1 MADAVDHSLQDVTD
15 NCFEIIVTKLNYISL
30 KIQFIHSKTR
40 KIYVFKKFLFDGCIM
55 LLEDEEDS
63 KIIHTVA
70 SKNLDMQFMKN
81 CDATLQVTNYIEEI
95 FPFFIERALQCVT
108 EDKLTR
114 LNDILELHFLAS
126 MLSNPLPK
134 KDEYKDFKD
143 YLAAAKPAMESSQKK
158 FCGTFQVPL
167 KYVLGDKVE
176 LKRRANTAGADNTL
190 LNLSLTELGVP
201 SFKTF
206 IVSIEPVGD
215 ESLSEAWLSTT
226 KQSDDI
232 LQAIEEKT
240 IQLVLVD
247 GNNRFGLLQDSH
259 LDTIISISAYSKLD
273 SEEKIALSCANSG
286 KLDVSAKL
294 NSWKDIVWKLSG
306 YVSRMSNPAN
316 TIEDVICEDLA
327 RLMKNRLKSEYGN
340 HAQMLKALIFAF
352 KHPSSF
358 LEGLKYIATC
368 EATESYS
375 VPISQFRF
383 WDDVNPFCFSM
394 AFKAATSMII
404 VGKPVNV
411 SVLQKLY
418 RLGMATNNNYVA
430 MFVKLFFKTQE
441 EKLPDF
447 IFKNDHDTIKLLDNT
462 PARLVRKLTKL
473 LLIGLTKSKAKEIG
487 LQPLK
492 MLQKLESL
500 EDGIDQGKAMKFF
513 IRYEFLLETPIDY
526 DAFNEAAHVA
536 VKEIWTKINKF
547 FEDEKTI
554 SQETSNSD
562 SGSEAKDANS
572 VNQSQDTRDEGA
584 AAATTEKKRPRDRT
598 TSTRQRK
605 RRRKH
610 NQSPSEPGVE
620 HVVPNSQQKV
630 DREQRAA
637 KRTQLQEAAAS
648 GKALEEA
655 GAALSASAE
664 GKKPAKNAQT
674 VVASGKALVK
684 AAAASSATLTLYDE
698 ATYNSFD
705 DVLLGCASSASEEE
719 AAASSASEEEVE
731 PNAQSGYGPV
741 EAKAAASAT
750 EEGKIPVKNAQTGKA
765 LVGAAAAA
773 SESVNSSAAGVD
785 DNEVF
790 GNSL

>member
-1 MADAVDHSLQDVTD
+1 MTLSEQSR
-15 NCFEIIVTKLNYISL
+15 KK
-30 KIQFIHSKTR
+30 KIQ
-40 KIYVFKKFLFDGCIM
+40 
-55 LLEDEEDS
+55 
-63 KIIHTVA
+63 
-70 SKNLDMQFMKN
+70 
-81 CDATLQVTNYIEEI
+81 
-95 FPFFIERALQCVT
+95 
-108 EDKLTR
+108 
-114 LNDILELHFLAS
+114 LA
-126 MLSNPLPK
+126 
-134 KDEYKDFKD
+134 
-143 YLAAAKPAMESSQKK
+143 
-158 FCGTFQVPL
+158 
-167 KYVLGDKVE
+167 
-176 LKRRANTAGADNTL
+176 
-190 LNLSLTELGVP
+190 
-201 SFKTF
+201 
-206 IVSIEPVGD
+206 
-215 ESLSEAWLSTT
+215 
-226 KQSDDI
+226 
-232 LQAIEEKT
+232 
-240 IQLVLVD
+240 LVD
-247 GNNRFGLLQDSH
+247 GNNRFGLLEDAH
-259 LDTIISISAYSKLD
+259 LDTMISISAFSELD
-273 SEEKIALSCANSG
+273 SQEKIALSCANSG

-306 YVSRMSNPAN
+306 YVSRMSDPAN
-316 TIEDVICEDLA
+316 TIEDVICEDLES
-327 RLMKNRLKSEYGN
+327 LMKNRLKSEYGN

-352 KHPSSF
+352 EHPQSF

-447 IFKNDHDTIKLLDNT
+447 IFRNDHDTIKLLDNT

-500 EDGIDQGKAMKFF
+500 EDSIDQGKAMKFF

-547 FEDEKTI
+547 FEDKKTI

-655 GAALSASAE
+655 GAALSATLTLSDEAAYDSFDDVLPGCAVEGDNLKSFDDKCASAE
-664 GKKPAKNAQT
+664 VKKTAKNAQT